1 MEQEN
6 VHLFHGLTKRTMQDF
21 ERKGNKI
28 STKYS
33 FSHFLIH
40 QRKDVAYKRLLG
52 FYTKDEK
59 IESLCTN
66 IKRYNQYWNECILAI
81 HLISSF

>member
-1 MEQEN
+1 
-6 VHLFHGLTKRTMQDF
+6 MQDF

-52 FYTKDEK
+52 FCTKDKK
-59 IESLCTN
+59 IESLYTK
-66 IKRYNQYWNECILAI
+66 IETLNQYWNGNILPI
-81 HLISSF
+81 YLISSF